1 MVKLLYDEGEDA
13 GQVYRRYIEGKLP
26 IGSVADAVSWKMI
39 EGYDQAGRYLPLVRH
54 VDVYLRGEIVAQPV
68 ADPVPQEELAE
79 AAV

>member
-1 MVKLLYDEGEDA
+1 VVKLLYDEGEDA

-26 IGSVADAVSWKMI
+26 IGSVADAVSWKMT
-39 EGYDQAGRYLPLVRH
+39 EGYDQADRNLPLVRH
-54 VDVYLRGEIVAQPV
+54 VDGYLRGEIVAEPV